1 MYGSRRPPG
10 YTRHAL
16 RRTTEETLIA
26 FVQDLENNG
35 VPLFRASTS
44 VQALH
49 PEVYVRN
56 VVWTRGE
63 GCRVILR
70 EHSVL
75 QKPAYTDSPIAKLHA
90 GEPFVR
96 CDLRVAE
103 DAIPYPLCRELRRE
117 GCTDYIAYPLP
128 MASRLS
134 FVSFATKD
142 PSGFSEAHL
151 ATIDASL
158 GELSRNLEVEYLQYA
173 LESLISVYLGPNA
186 ASRVLAGAFKRGTG
200 ESIRAAI
207 WPCDLRGF
215 TTLADSRPPT
225 ETVRILD
232 RYFDAV
238 GEPIE
243 THGGEILK
251 FIGDAVLAVF
261 PAGDDPGAACNRAL
275 AAAEQAI
282 AGLKVVS
289 DASVATQG
297 PALELGIA
305 LHFGEVFY
313 GNIGAA
319 RRLDFTVIGAAV
331 NEVSRVEPL
340 CKVLHTPLLVTD
352 VFRALVPA
360 APLVSRGSHA
370 LRGASQPRELF
381 TLPEFA
387 S

>member
-1 MYGSRRPPG
+1 M
-10 YTRHAL
+10 
-16 RRTTEETLIA
+16 
-26 FVQDLENNG
+26 
-35 VPLFRASTS
+35 PLFRASTS

-56 VVWTRGE
+56 VIWTRGE

-70 EHSVL
+70 EHEIL
-75 QKPAYTDSPIAKLHA
+75 NNAAYSQSPIVRIHA
-90 GEPFVR
+90 GDPVVR
-96 CDLRVAE
+96 CDLRGPE
-103 DAIPYPLCRELRRE
+103 ETIPYPLCRELRRE
-117 GCTDYIAYPLP
+117 GCTDYLAYPLP

-134 FVSFATKD
+134 YVSFATQE
-142 PSGFSEAHL
+142 PSGFSAAQL
-151 ATIDASL
+151 AVIDGSL
-158 GELSRNLEVEYLQYA
+158 GELSRNLEVEYLRYA

-186 ASRVLAGAFKRGTG
+186 ASRVLAGAFRRGTG
-200 ESIRAAI
+200 ESLRAAI
-207 WPCDLRGF
+207 WTCDLRGF

-225 ETVRILD
+225 EMVRILD

-238 GEPIE
+238 GESIE
-243 THGGEILK
+243 TNGGEILK

-261 PAGDDPGAACNRAL
+261 PAGDDPGGACTRAL
-275 AAAEQAI
+275 AAAEQGI

-352 VFRALVPA
+352 AFRALVPA
-360 APLVSRGSHA
+360 APLVSKGSHA

-387 S
+387 T

>member
-1 MYGSRRPPG
+1 VP
-10 YTRHAL
+10 
-16 RRTTEETLIA
+16 RTTEDTLTA
-26 FVQDLENNG
+26 FVTDLEAKG

-56 VVWTRGE
+56 VVWTRGA
-63 GCRVILR
+63 GCQVIVR
-70 EHSVL
+70 DHDIVT
-75 QKPAYTDSPIAKLHA
+75 KPAYTESPIVRIHA
-90 GEPFVR
+90 GDPFVR
-96 CDLRVAE
+96 CNLRVAE
-103 DAIPYPLCRELRRE
+103 ESIPYPVCRQLRAE
-117 GCTDYIAYPLP
+117 GCTDYVAYPLP
-128 MASRLS
+128 MASRVS
-134 FVSFATKD
+134 FVSFATQE
-142 PSGFSEAHL
+142 PSGFSPAQ
-151 ATIDASL
+151 IDTLEASL
-158 GELSRNLEVEYLQYA
+158 GKLSRDLEVEYLQYA

-200 ESIRAAI
+200 ESLQAAI
-207 WPCDLRGF
+207 WTCDLRGF
-215 TTLADSRPPT
+215 TNLADSRPPT
-225 ETVRILD
+225 EVVRILD

-243 THGGEILK
+243 SNGGEILK

-261 PAGDDPGAACNRAL
+261 PAANDPQAACARAL

-282 AGLKVVS
+282 VQLKAVS
-289 DASVATQG
+289 DASVAAQG
-297 PALELGIA
+297 PVLELGVA
-305 LHFGEVFY
+305 LHFGDVFY
-313 GNIGAA
+313 GNIGAQ

-352 VFRALVPA
+352 VFRALVPD
-360 APLVSRGSHA
+360 APLVSKGSHA

-381 TLPEFA
+381 TLRKFQN